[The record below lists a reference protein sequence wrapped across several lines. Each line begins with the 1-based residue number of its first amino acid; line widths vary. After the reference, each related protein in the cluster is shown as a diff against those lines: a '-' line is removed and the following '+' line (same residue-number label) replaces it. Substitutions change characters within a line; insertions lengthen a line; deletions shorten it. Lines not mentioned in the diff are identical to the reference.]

1 MSTKRDYY
9 EILGLKKGASKSD
22 IKSAYRKMALKFHPD
37 KNKAKDAEDKFK
49 EINEAYQVLSDDKKK
64 ETYDQFGHA
73 AFDPSS
79 GGFGGGNPFSGA
91 QSGPFTW
98 SYQTSGGGAPDIDFN
113 DPFEIFESFF
123 GGGFGRAARRQRY
136 GLTIEFMEAIHG
148 VTKEVEIDGKPQ
160 KVKIPAGANDGTRIR
175 FENFDITIDV
185 KTHDRFKRDG
195 YDVFLTEK
203 ISISMATL
211 GGTIKIP
218 TLREDDLKMK
228 IRPGTQSNSL
238 VRLRGEGVERLR
250 SRGKGD
256 LYVKIVVEIPE
267 KLSREQKN
275 LIKELEKSG
284 L

>member
-1 MSTKRDYY
+1 
-9 EILGLKKGASKSD
+9 
-22 IKSAYRKMALKFHPD
+22 
-37 KNKAKDAEDKFK
+37 
-49 EINEAYQVLSDDKKK
+49 
-64 ETYDQFGHA
+64 
-73 AFDPSS
+73 
-79 GGFGGGNPFSGA
+79 
-91 QSGPFTW
+91 
-98 SYQTSGGGAPDIDFN
+98 
-113 DPFEIFESFF
+113 
-123 GGGFGRAARRQRY
+123 
-136 GLTIEFMEAIHG
+136 
-148 VTKEVEIDGKPQ
+148 
-160 KVKIPAGANDGTRIR
+160 
-175 FENFDITIDV
+175 
-185 KTHDRFKRDG
+185 
-195 YDVFLTEK
+195 
-203 ISISMATL
+203 MATL